1 MSERIVART
10 EAGEHAVGRFTHIA
24 ARSHPG
30 RKSRSDFLSLR
41 REAASAVGSVAV
53 SAAAL
58 LFTACA
64 PKAEH
69 ATSAFQVDTIGG
81 VVHARNTGPAP
92 TLDADR
98 HTWSPAAAASA
109 PPLGAVWSLVAD
121 PAGNVYL
128 ADESNARIVVF
139 DSAGRFRRVL
149 GRRGH
154 GPGEFE
160 DLASLAWA
168 GDTIAALDWRNGR
181 VMFLGTDGSWRGSV
195 PAQPISGPEIRL
207 RRAGGTFYQ
216 PGYRP
221 APGGHGIERLLIGYH
236 GAGLRDTLVLPD
248 MRIEGN
254 AVECSANGG
263 IAGFSVPFAPTSI
276 VTVSPDGDVVAARSD
291 DYRIAF
297 LRPNGDTARVVA
309 RDVAP
314 VPVTD
319 SEWAAGTAEFRE
331 FRRKYP
337 NANCQPAEM
346 TRPGAKAP
354 LRSISFDPHG
364 QMWVERWTV
373 DGVAFDLFAQSGR
386 LVGEVSAPL
395 RDEMVPPY
403 VRGGKVYLAVPD
415 STGEDGVTVI
425 GVTGVSAG
433 R

>member
-1 MSERIVART
+1 M
-10 EAGEHAVGRFTHIA
+10 GWFTHGA
-24 ARSHPG
+24 VRAQAE
-30 RKSRSDFLSLR
+30 RKSRSDFLRLR
-41 REAASAVGSVAV
+41 REAASAVGWGAI

-58 LFTACA
+58 LVAACGSKPEPTAA
-64 PKAEH
+64 GFA
-69 ATSAFQVDTIGG
+69 VDTVAG
-81 VVHARNTGPAP
+81 VIHLRNTGPAP
-92 TLDADR
+92 TLAADR
-98 HTWSPAAAASA
+98 HAWSPAADASA

-121 PAGNVYL
+121 SAGNVYL

-139 DSAGRFRRVL
+139 DSSGRFQRVL

-160 DLASLAWA
+160 DLTSLAWA

-207 RRAGGTFYQ
+207 RRTGGTFYQ

-221 APGGHGIERLLIGYH
+221 APSGHGIERLLVGYH
-236 GAGLRDTLVLPD
+236 GAGLRDTLVVPD

-263 IAGFSVPFAPTSI
+263 ISGFSVPFAPTSI
-276 VTVSPDGDVVAARSD
+276 VTVSPEGELVAARSD
-291 DYRIAF
+291 DYRIAV
-297 LRPNGDTARVVA
+297 LHPNGDTARVVE

-337 NANCQPAEM
+337 DANCQPSEM
-346 TRPGAKAP
+346 TRPAAKAP
-354 LRSISFDPHG
+354 LRSISFDPRG
-364 QMWVERWTV
+364 RMWVERWTA
-373 DGVAFDLFAQSGR
+373 DGAAFDVFDQGGK

-403 VRGGKVYLAVPD
+403 VRGGRVYLAVPD
-415 STGEDGVTVI
+415 SVGEEGVRVI
-425 GVTGVSAG
+425 VVGGVSSDG
-433 R
+433 